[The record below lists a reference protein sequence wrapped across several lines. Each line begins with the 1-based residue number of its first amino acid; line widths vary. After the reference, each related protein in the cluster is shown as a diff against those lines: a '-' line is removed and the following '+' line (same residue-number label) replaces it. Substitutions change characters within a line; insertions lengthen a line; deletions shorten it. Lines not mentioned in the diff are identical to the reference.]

1 MAKKSKSFWDKFKDS
16 VMSMGDE
23 TAGPAKKSTR
33 KAKPK
38 KAAAKKRS
46 TAKAKAKPKAKKR
59 TSKKK
64 R

>member
-1 MAKKSKSFWDKFKDS
+1 MAKKSKSFWDRFKDS

-23 TAGPAKKSTR
+23 TAGPARPSGR

-46 TAKAKAKPKAKKR
+46 TSKARSKPKAKKR
-59 TSKKK
+59 TTKKK
-64 R
+64 K

>member
-1 MAKKSKSFWDKFKDS
+1 MAKKSKSFWDRFKDS

-23 TAGPAKKSTR
+23 TAGPARKS
-33 KAKPK
+33 KPK

-46 TAKAKAKPKAKKR
+46 TSKARSKPKKRSAKKR
-59 TSKKK
+59 

>member
-23 TAGPAKKSTR
+23 TAAPAKKSAR

-46 TAKAKAKPKAKKR
+46 TSKAKPKAKKR
-59 TSKKK
+59 TAKKK